1 MNKPSRMSPFILGL
15 ILGIVGTIFLPGYVR
30 PYIPQWAMGKATVV
44 KGTIVA
50 KQKKEHALLLT
61 VNTADG
67 ALLATFTKKVDEI
80 SLLVSEKDVIEFTL
94 PKYAPLIDDPKI
106 MRIVKEQP
114 AAPEPAPVARPAE
127 KSTKEGKLQQAAK
140 PQAVVPAHGS
150 TSEKSP
156 PDRK

>member
-30 PYIPQWAMGKATVV
+30 PYIPQWAIGKATVV

-80 SLLVSEKDVIEFTL
+80 SLLVSEKDMIEFTL

-114 AAPEPAPVARPAE
+114 AAPEPVPVARSAE
-127 KSTKEGKLQQAAK
+127 KSTKEGKFQQAAK